1 MGGTAM
7 TAVTGTACIDFSEF
21 MIRDITLQKV
31 NAFILYTIY
40 STEGH
45 CLANSI
51 LIYSIL
57 PLTKKTQTPNLEI
70 YVVHFSLNRYIA
82 IKAKQ

>member
-1 MGGTAM
+1 MGRTAV
-7 TAVTGTACIDFSEF
+7 TAVTGTACIDFSEL

-31 NAFILYTIY
+31 NAFILYPIY

-51 LIYSIL
+51 FIYSIL
-57 PLTKKTQTPNLEI
+57 PLTKKHPNLEI
-70 YVVHFSLNRYIA
+70 YVVHFSLNHYIA